1 MLTDD
6 QVLANIVNL
15 SFTKDRKLTSINADL
30 IHEIDRFENI
40 NDFSKEIEIRV
51 KKPRARRVFDS

>member
-15 SFTKDRKLTSINADL
+15 SFTKDCRLASVNADL
-30 IHEIDRFENI
+30 INDIDRFENL
-40 NDFSKEIEIRV
+40 NNFSKEIEIRV
-51 KKPRARRVFDS
+51 KKPRARRVYDD